1 MGCAC
6 APSEVEN
13 NEIKTN
19 NIEAQPV
26 GVIRD
31 GEKEDQKEDK
41 VWAIGFGANLNA
53 HHLADKKKVT
63 VLDSCAC
70 KAPGFL
76 FAFPSGGI
84 DYVDPG
90 FSAAFEQEGAEIHGL
105 AFATSRADMDRINE
119 LEGGDRF
126 YTAKMC
132 TLHLY
137 DGRVVEGQIY
147 TRPVEKL
154 QTLALPSK
162 RYLNLIING
171 AKEAGLDAEYVK
183 KLEA

>member
-1 MGCAC
+1 M
-6 APSEVEN
+6 
-13 NEIKTN
+13 
-19 NIEAQPV
+19 
-26 GVIRD
+26 
-31 GEKEDQKEDK
+31 
-41 VWAIGFGANLNA
+41 
-53 HHLADKKKVT
+53 T

-119 LEGGDRF
+119 LEGGGRF

-154 QTLALPSK
+154 
-162 RYLNLIING
+162 
-171 AKEAGLDAEYVK
+171 
-183 KLEA
+183 